1 MYELEKIRLKSSDVP
16 LYYLKDCIP
25 EMQVSFFKHELESLS
40 REYILR
46 GLFLLYGKKKPK
58 KPKHRP
64 DDVRLKL
71 ALDKYNPT
79 SNATRNKLESLIE
92 SGILDQDKF
101 LHEFKNLARNQTQ
114 TFFYTFVV
122 PAIDARMNELR
133 TIVSDLTCDDRFG
146 QVTTNLLCDY
156 LGANIK
162 DVPLD
167 WILEQFHRNDQLPA
181 RFGRSFQVQS
191 AHLSIASYYN
201 SENLS
206 AKERA
211 CGLINYFL
219 VRGCPCEDIQVFLN
233 HVSSLNASV
242 EQKEVM
248 QWINQHIKDPDLLL
262 NFQLDVPQRHK
273 SMRLFLTQMDL
284 LGQLDTYGSPH
295 FFYVYTVQALDERK
309 NRFTPIKVLTYELP
323 VYEQILY
330 PELVPLFNF
339 EQFDR
344 NGYAQNSKVDF
355 DDTHLRQYLQQ
366 RYREQNKFFS
376 LWQAGEDGTDI
387 NIMRLQRWLKY
398 NFLEHYDEMLAQS
411 GINMV
416 EDPDKDANVKMDPK
430 GYEIFYRFH
439 PHYRQVYRELSAQAF
454 AEMRSEDYPLLQF
467 VLTSSLCSP
476 IEDLVK
482 QTFPHACVQ
491 IVPCYDLNFV
501 QDYVNNN
508 RVDGKDL
515 PLIDDVFSNATSY
528 RDSVERLRSWI
539 AQWSEQAPYQV
550 GAYCLQCYQQH
561 MGASFFKLPVSVRR
575 LIASPEVFIGMYQ
588 ELKIKLSTFACD
600 AKSFKEMMNFSLRV
614 AEINGDDV
622 CYNFYEVKSEL
633 ITGLDTRQRNLN
645 RDSNSAISDV
655 AMEEKKAISKEV
667 SEVANKVASAIS
679 SAAETTS
686 SEITSAIEIASQAA
700 NASNEAAMLAKD
712 GVESEIAEDQANN
725 NEADFQIAEGVSQDS
740 EPINH
745 GDELEP
751 ATQTVK
757 KTLQL
762 KVHKDP
768 VTSIKESSLLSQS
781 KLAIAA
787 KNVLVPEHSSDGPLK
802 QLMDKVSNAN
812 FARYGYNIFKG
823 SKK

>member
-1 MYELEKIRLKSSDVP
+1 MYELEKIRLKPSDVP

-25 EMQVSFFKHELESLS
+25 ELQVGFFKHELESMS

-92 SGILDQDKF
+92 SGIIDQDKF
-101 LHEFKNLARNQTQ
+101 LHEFKALASNQTQ
-114 TFFYTFVV
+114 IFFDTFVV
-122 PAIDARMNELR
+122 PAIDAHMNELR
-133 TIVSDLTCDDRFG
+133 TIVSELTCDDRFG
-146 QVTTNLLCDY
+146 QVTTNLLSDY
-156 LGANIK
+156 LGANIR

-167 WILEQFHRNDQLPA
+167 WILEQYRRNDLLPA
-181 RFGRSFQVQS
+181 RFGRSFQLQS
-191 AHLSIASYYN
+191 AHLSIASYYS

-219 VRGCPCEDIQVFLN
+219 VRGCPCDDIQVFLN
-233 HVSSLNASV
+233 HVSSLNASA
-242 EQKEVM
+242 EQKEVT
-248 QWINQHIKDPDLLL
+248 QWINQHIKDPDLML
-262 NFQLDVPQRHK
+262 NFQLDVPQRHE

-284 LGQLDTYGSPH
+284 FGQLDAYGCPH
-295 FFYVYTVQALDERK
+295 FFYVYTVQALDEKK

-323 VYEQILY
+323 VSEQILY
-330 PELVPLFNF
+330 PELVPLFKF

-344 NGYAQNSKVDF
+344 NGYAQNSKVEF
-355 DDTHLRQYLQQ
+355 DDAQLRQYLQQ
-366 RYREQNKFFS
+366 RYRDQNKFFS
-376 LWQAGEDGTDI
+376 LWKAGEDGTDI
-387 NIMRLQRWLKY
+387 NITRLQRWLKY
-398 NFLEHYDEMLAQS
+398 NFLEHYNEQLEQA
-411 GINMV
+411 GIGV
-416 EDPDKDANVKMDPK
+416 AVDPDSDADVKMDPK

-439 PHYRQVYRELSAQAF
+439 PHYKQVYRELSAQAF
-454 AEMRSEDYPLLQF
+454 AEMRSEDYPHLQF
-467 VLTSSLCSP
+467 VLSSSLCSP
-476 IEDLVK
+476 IEDIVK
-482 QTFPHACVQ
+482 QTFSQACMQ
-491 IVPCYDLNFV
+491 IVPSYDLNFV

-508 RVDGKDL
+508 RVDGKEL

-528 RDSVERLRSWI
+528 RDSVERLRTWI
-539 AQWSEQAPYQV
+539 DGWSEQAPYQV

-575 LIASPEVFIGMYQ
+575 LIASPEVFVGMYQ

-622 CYNFYEVKSEL
+622 CYNFYEVKNEL
-633 ITGLDTRQRNLN
+633 ITGLDTRQRNLS
-645 RDSNSAISDV
+645 RESNSATVDAAIAEKEAAGE
-655 AMEEKKAISKEV
+655 AMSATDAAQEEGVSAVDGNAEAAEV
-667 SEVANKVASAIS
+667 S
-679 SAAETTS
+679 
-686 SEITSAIEIASQAA
+686 ASQA
-700 NASNEAAMLAKD
+700 NANEAEQTAA
-712 GVESEIAEDQANN
+712 
-725 NEADFQIAEGVSQDS
+725 S
-740 EPINH
+740 EPQASASEAQKEEAESAAQVLKKSMLL
-745 GDELEP
+745 GGAKEKEP
-751 ATQTVK
+751 VST
-757 KTLQL
+757 
-762 KVHKDP
+762 P
-768 VTSIKESSLLSQS
+768 KESSSLLSQS

-787 KNVLVPEHSSDGPLK
+787 KNVLVPERGSDGPLK

-812 FARYGYNIFKG
+812 FARYNIFKG